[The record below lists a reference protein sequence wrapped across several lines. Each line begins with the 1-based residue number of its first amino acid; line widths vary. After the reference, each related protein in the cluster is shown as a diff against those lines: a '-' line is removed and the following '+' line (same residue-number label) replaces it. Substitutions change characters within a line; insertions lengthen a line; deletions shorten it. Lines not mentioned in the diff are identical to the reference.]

1 MYRVIIADDEPK
13 VSQLIKNLIEWERLN
28 LELVATA
35 QDGMTALGLIKEYQ
49 PDIVITDI
57 RMPGYDGIELI
68 RYAKEINSNID
79 FIIISGYQHFD
90 YAHNAIKYGVK
101 DYLLKPLNKNEINS
115 TLAKMIEKYSEMS
128 RQEMHCRE
136 DIKRLKNELVQG
148 IYSGSDKLTLKEMD
162 LCQVN
167 QYYDVSFIIGCYQAF
182 IVKPDFEYQPNNQDT
197 MRMLLGKMSKIIEQ
211 NLKGICAET
220 LWFLL
225 EDRIYII
232 ANYRADNKK
241 LFRKALNNI
250 LDESHL
256 LRDIFKELMVT
267 ISLGS
272 VQLEL
277 AGIEH
282 TTEEVKETL
291 DDRMIMG
298 GGKILQYNS
307 ELHKEKPTEAIISFE
322 KRKKLIDFIEIF
334 DTVGVKKWIDEIA
347 AVIFKLPNVSGKCIL
362 DTIDEI
368 IEILLYGLKNH
379 ANVKGI
385 DKSLFSELRESI
397 LMQNNVRIVFEV
409 TNKHVEKILNQIEDQ
424 RKNEV
429 NRPIKEAQKYIN
441 EHYASNI
448 SLEEVSAIIGFN
460 ATYLST
466 IFKKESGMNFLE
478 YVTIT
483 RIKSAKQLLAD
494 SKKSTLDISHEVGY
508 CDFKHFTKQFK
519 KVTGLTPSEYRKL
532 YY

>member
-35 QDGMTALGLIKEYQ
+35 QDGMTALELIKEYQ

-68 RYAKEINSNID
+68 RYSKELNSNID
-79 FIIISGYQHFD
+79 FIIISGYQHFN

-101 DYLLKPLNKNEINS
+101 DYLLKPLNKNEINA
-115 TLAKMIEKYSEMS
+115 TLAKMIEKYSERS

-136 DIKRLKNELVQG
+136 DIKRLKNELAQG
-148 IYSGSDKLTLKEMD
+148 IYGGSGKLTLKEME
-162 LCQVN
+162 LGRIN
-167 QYYDVSFIIGCYQAF
+167 QYYDVSFIKGCYQAF

-197 MRMLLGKMSKIIEQ
+197 MRMILGKISKIIEQ

-220 LWFLL
+220 LWLLL

-232 ANYRADNKK
+232 ANYRPENKK
-241 LFRKALNNI
+241 LFRKALNSI

-272 VQLEL
+272 VQPEL
-277 AGIEH
+277 AGIEGS
-282 TTEEVKETL
+282 TGEVKEAIN
-291 DDRMIMG
+291 DRMIMG
-298 GGKILQYNS
+298 GGKIIQYNS
-307 ELHKEKPTEAIISFE
+307 ELHTEKSAEPVISFE
-322 KRKKLIDFIEIF
+322 RRKKLIDFIEVF
-334 DTVGVKKWIDEIA
+334 DKVGVEKWIDEIA
-347 AVIFKLPNVSGKCIL
+347 AEILNLSNVSGKFIL

-368 IEILLYGLKNH
+368 IEILLYGLKNQ
-379 ANVKGI
+379 ANVKGV
-385 DKSLFSELRESI
+385 DKSLFNELHEAI
-397 LMQNNVRIVFEV
+397 LMQNNVRVIFEL
-409 TNKHVEKILNQIEDQ
+409 TNKYAGKILQQIADQ

-441 EHYASNI
+441 EHYTSNI

-466 IFKKESGMNFLE
+466 LFKKETGMNFLE
-478 YVTIT
+478 YVTIA